1 MCVFILSISR
11 ICAQRMALHSLCSYY
26 LPALSGY
33 PRAASMKINP
43 LRIVYHELTNNDL
56 ISSAWAIKVR

>member
-1 MCVFILSISR
+1 
-11 ICAQRMALHSLCSYY
+11 MALHSLCSYY